1 VILGQ
6 VNPRMEAVIPVM
18 VRDATGHLLTRDA
31 VIDTGFSGY
40 LTLPLTT
47 IAALQLPFLVS
58 RVFSLGNNAQ
68 ANFDIYKATLLWDGQ
83 ERDIKVLASEAHP
96 LVGMS
101 LLKGFRITIDAV
113 DGGEVRIEPRP

>member
-1 VILGQ
+1 MIQGQ
-6 VNPRMEAVIPVM
+6 VNPRTEAVIPIM
-18 VRDATGHLLTRDA
+18 IRDAAVHLLTEDA

-40 LTLPLTT
+40 LTLPLAT
-47 IAALQLPFLVS
+47 ITALQIPFLSS

-83 ERDIKVLASEAHP
+83 DRDIQVLASEAHP

-101 LLKGFRITIDAV
+101 LLKGFRIMIVAV
-113 DGGEVRIEPRP
+113 DGGEVRITPHP